1 MTRYHATPEGNIPFT
16 AEEEAARDT
25 EEAVWNSGADE
36 RKSVSVRGD
45 RDKLLSECD
54 WVVTKAKETSTNV
67 PAAWKTYR
75 QELRDI
81 TTQAGFPNTVTWPIK
96 PS

>member
-1 MTRYHATPEGNIPFT
+1 MTRYKATPEGNIPFT
-16 AEEEAARDT
+16 AEEEAEFDQMVVNAKAA
-25 EEAVWNSGADE
+25 EPA
-36 RKSVSVRGD
+36 RKSVSARGE

-54 WVVTKAKETSTNV
+54 WIVIKAKETSTNV

-81 TTQAGFPNTVTWPIK
+81 TTQEGFPNTITWPTK
-96 PS
+96 PN

>member
-1 MTRYHATPEGNIPFT
+1 MTRYKATPEGNIPFT
-16 AEEEAARDT
+16 AEEEAEFDQMVANAQAA
-25 EEAVWNSGADE
+25 EPA